1 MNAKKQQ
8 ETQTGRMTIWGLLK
22 NMIPF
27 VLPYRWLIVITL
39 VLTLVGSLMAQVNA
53 VVLDWTVDSINALI
67 QQADGFKWSSAV
79 RILTI
84 ITIIL
89 LGKEVVGAVVTFFQ
103 RYYGERMRILVSR
116 DLSLKVVER
125 MLSFR
130 MAFFSSEGNE
140 TGKLQSRIDRGIM
153 SLSNTVNNFFIEI
166 LPLFTSA
173 VLALI
178 LMFAANVFVGL
189 VALFI
194 VPVYFWVTY
203 IQASKMK
210 GGRRGIFGSHQAVS
224 QGILNIIESIT
235 VIKSFNREKIEAD
248 RQAAIQRTMTDL
260 QLSTRKK
267 AYFFGGL
274 KSFLEQIGTVL
285 IIILT
290 AYLVLTDYPGMSIG
304 KIMYHVMLFANVSA
318 PIRQLHRIYD
328 DMNDALIYAEG
339 FFGILDADEEVE
351 ESGSHHPRRV
361 SGEFELQGV
370 DFTYSNGTQA
380 LFDVSM
386 HIPAGK
392 ITALVGLSGAGK
404 STIVNLLDKFYTPQ
418 KGSIKLDGTE
428 LSDWDTEWLRE
439 NIGLVLQKN
448 HIFSGT
454 IEENIRYG
462 CPTATHD
469 DVVKAA
475 KQAYLYDQVMAL
487 PHGFETDALQL
498 SGGQQQRVAIARMF
512 IKNPPIIFLDE
523 PTASLD
529 AIATEQIK
537 ASIDAIK
544 QGRTVIIISHNI
556 GQIIDAD
563 HIYVLQQG
571 RVVQSGSPQE
581 VYRQGGVYKD
591 IFDASARSMN
601 VDKIANT
608 INIIRYE
615 ENHHITA
622 HRHHDDCLGT
632 GDRRGQVHHRE
643 RATDHDHR
651 RSPWCQNN
659 VVQTGR
665 QGNHLAVALARVL
678 GQHVLDQ
685 PAEGVE
691 LASRTGI
698 RQASVYRGEDA
709 RRTAHD
715 QRGERTVEDAH
726 QQDLCHRR
734 EGRCYCHHLYYQE
747 RER

>member
-1 MNAKKQQ
+1 MS
-8 ETQTGRMTIWGLLK
+8 GRMNIWGLLR

-53 VVLDWTVDSINALI
+53 VVLDRAVDAINALI
-67 QQADGFKWSSAV
+67 QQPGGFSWGSAL
-79 RILTI
+79 RILMV
-84 ITIIL
+84 ITVIL

-116 DLSLKVVER
+116 DLSLRVVER

-173 VLALI
+173 ILALI

-189 VALFI
+189 VALLI
-194 VPVYFWVTY
+194 VPLYFWVTY

-210 GGRRGIFGSHQAVS
+210 GGRRGIFSSHQAVS

-235 VIKSFNREKIEAD
+235 VIKSFNREQIEAD
-248 RQAAIQRTMTDL
+248 RQADIQRNMTDL
-260 QLSTRKK
+260 QLNTRKK
-267 AYFFGGL
+267 AYMFNGL

-290 AYLVLTDYPGMSIG
+290 AYLVLIDYPGMSIG

-339 FFGILDADEEVE
+339 FFGILHADDEVE
-351 ESGSHHPRRV
+351 LTGSHKPKEVR
-361 SGEFELQGV
+361 GDFELQNV
-370 DFTYSNGTQA
+370 DFTYPNGTKA
-380 LFDVSM
+380 LHDVSLR
-386 HIPAGK
+386 IESGK

-404 STIVNLLDKFYTPQ
+404 STIVNLLDKFFQPQ
-418 KGSIKLDGTE
+418 QGSIRLDGVE
-428 LSDWDTEWLRE
+428 LSEWDTEWLRE
-439 NIGLVLQKN
+439 NVGLVLQKN
-448 HIFSGT
+448 HIFDGT

-462 CPTATHD
+462 NPQATHD

-475 KQAYLYDQVMAL
+475 RQAYIYDQIMQL

-498 SGGQQQRVAIARMF
+498 SGGQQQRIAIARMF

-544 QGRTVIIISHNI
+544 QGRTVVIISHNI

-563 HIYVLQQG
+563 QIYVLQQG
-571 RVVQSGSPQE
+571 RVVQQGSPAE
-581 VYRQGGVYKD
+581 VYQQGGIYKD

-601 VDKIANT
+601 VDKIAST
-608 INIIRYE
+608 ITPR
-615 ENHHITA
+615 
-622 HRHHDDCLGT
+622 
-632 GDRRGQVHHRE
+632 
-643 RATDHDHR
+643 
-651 RSPWCQNN
+651 
-659 VVQTGR
+659 
-665 QGNHLAVALARVL
+665 
-678 GQHVLDQ
+678 
-685 PAEGVE
+685 
-691 LASRTGI
+691 
-698 RQASVYRGEDA
+698 
-709 RRTAHD
+709 
-715 QRGERTVEDAH
+715 
-726 QQDLCHRR
+726 
-734 EGRCYCHHLYYQE
+734 
-747 RER
+747 